1 MEKKISMPNSDNKFK
16 LVQERLET
24 NEIVLLPNIIVAS
37 HSLISL
43 RNIPTIY
50 LTETILVA
58 AIQNKLQITLE
69 RNTIR
74 YVDGHL
80 TKALEFIEKSIL
92 QN

>member
-1 MEKKISMPNSDNKFK
+1 MPNSDNKFK